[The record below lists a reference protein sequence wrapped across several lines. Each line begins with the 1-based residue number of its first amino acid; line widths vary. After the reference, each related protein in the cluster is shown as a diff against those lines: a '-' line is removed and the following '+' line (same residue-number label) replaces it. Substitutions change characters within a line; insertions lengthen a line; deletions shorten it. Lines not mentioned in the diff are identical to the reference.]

1 MLFCPFIP
9 LTKLEPT
16 RARLC
21 FSSNHDESWTT
32 LLVELKIFPVSLV
45 PRAAVSGSEVIQHLG
60 TKMII

>member
-32 LLVELKIFPVSLV
+32 LLVELKIFQYRWFQERPS
-45 PRAAVSGSEVIQHLG
+45 
-60 TKMII
+60 